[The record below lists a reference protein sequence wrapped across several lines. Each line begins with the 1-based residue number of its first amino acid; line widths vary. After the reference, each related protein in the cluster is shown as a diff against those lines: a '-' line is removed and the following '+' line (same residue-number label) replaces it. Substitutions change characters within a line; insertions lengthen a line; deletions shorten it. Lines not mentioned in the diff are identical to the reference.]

1 MLILRNYRVH
11 MVSVKHIAIVC
22 KKPSNKIRALAR
34 VLPYTTIEI
43 KKDYNEFILGFSI

>member
-1 MLILRNYRVH
+1 

-22 KKPSNKIRALAR
+22 KKPSNKITALAR

-43 KKDYNEFILGFSI
+43 KKYEFILGFLI